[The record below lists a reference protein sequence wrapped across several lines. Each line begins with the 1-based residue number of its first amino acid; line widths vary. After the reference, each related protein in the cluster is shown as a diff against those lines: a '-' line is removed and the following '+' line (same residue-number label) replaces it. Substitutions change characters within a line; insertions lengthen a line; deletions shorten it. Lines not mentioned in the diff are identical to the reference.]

1 VDRAGCRAKKFLE
14 TIKERGDEIVKDAE
28 RSLSKNIVLAILDT
42 VTLGIPIYAVNFI
55 KRPKKTLKISFIV
68 IPVVSIIAWLLASW
82 SE

>member
-1 VDRAGCRAKKFLE
+1 M
-14 TIKERGDEIVKDAE
+14 VKDTE
-28 RSLSKNIVLAILDT
+28 QSLSRKVVLAMLDT

>member
-1 VDRAGCRAKKFLE
+1 M
-14 TIKERGDEIVKDAE
+14 VKDAE
-28 RSLSKNIVLAILDT
+28 QSLSKNIVLAILDT
-42 VTLGIPIYAVNFI
+42 ITLGIPIYAVNFI